1 MTKMKRF
8 GVLGVTSLLAL
19 VSVSAAISASP
30 REIYK
35 DYADNGRLDRNYSD
49 ADLRAV
55 LADAAIQGYGN
66 PVVTPRLRTEVR
78 KQISGVDVKA
88 VGRSGSLPFTGVDL
102 ALVTAGAG
110 FLLLMGWGFRRLG
123 RARA

>member
-1 MTKMKRF
+1 MTKIKRL
-8 GVLGVTSLLAL
+8 GVLGVASLLAL
-19 VSVSAAISASP
+19 VAVSAALSASP

-35 DYADNGRLDRNYSD
+35 DYVDNGRLDRNYSD

-55 LADAAIQGYGN
+55 LANASIQGYGN
-66 PVVTPRLRTEVR
+66 PVVTPGLRTEVR
-78 KQISGVDVKA
+78 KQLGGLRVKT
-88 VGRSGSLPFTGVDL
+88 VGRSGVLPFTGVDL
-102 ALVTAGAG
+102 ALVSAGAG